1 MRLIICFLLLFGLS
15 VFPVSAQQSPGSSL
29 TASGLTA
36 SSLTASS
43 IAGPLEEILIEGT
56 DDDVLKGRIRIAIDV
71 EPGNLAENVQV
82 NRVRQQVLELGL
94 FREVRV
100 ELQSSEG
107 KNVLLITVKTNPKIG
122 SVEVIAKDIDIPAVK
137 TQLLEGQ
144 LNIAPGVLL
153 DHARL
158 EEGRGRIAQVFRR
171 YIYPFTPKVTLEV
184 SDPTVSISGDDTVKV
199 TYSVDASASVKSI
212 RVSGAT
218 LVKVAEI
225 EESFKRVLDKV
236 SFDAQL
242 YGTAIQRVSG
252 LYAKLGYRGS
262 GVSQTS
268 SELVDGVLN
277 VVINEL
283 KVVAIDA
290 MQLGVEPEALTLQVG
305 DVFNYD
311 KLLENVR
318 ELNKSRDKQ
327 VGLKLEQPGEDTVVI
342 TITLEDAAAG
352 PIKEIRF
359 EGNTLIS
366 NEKLLERLRQRLGDT
381 FNAIASQEDLSAIS
395 SAYNADGFA
404 LAATP
409 EIGFLEGIYTIKLL
423 EARVIEYQVNWQN
436 PAHRTQDVVILREL
450 PKPGLYSV
458 SVIQKALQRINA
470 LEIID
475 PSSLGNITM
484 RTPNPD
490 KPEEIIVIL
499 NLLEAG
505 TIVLEPNIGYSSRP
519 GDGWSGS
526 VRLSETNLFG
536 LGNRLSL
543 GLTTQPNPNATAWY
557 DNFSG
562 NLSYTVPWI
571 DLTGLN
577 LDFLDFKTVRTPIS
591 FTVFSSINQAQVI
604 PGQDGIN
611 AKPVSG
617 DARTY
622 STRAS
627 GFGITVGRPI
637 AENLSLRFGI
647 NYSYQANSLERGD
660 PAKLN
665 PNLKDDAVAQAFLAS
680 QIPNSSTLTTFSEI
694 TYSTRNDA
702 NFPTGGYP
710 VQASASYSFGV
721 EGIQAGGRALNWTQ
735 YSAGFSTY
743 LGFGFDQNGQFDLGE
758 NRNMALA
765 LRLNGGALLGAAPR
779 NSQFQIGDAASGNE
793 AFVLRG
799 YDKGDLGGDVYYS
812 GSLEYR
818 YDFGLKT
825 AFNNALLGIAFVDA
839 ANAWGNAGPRPDGI
853 GEGVQFGYGL
863 GAQLNLQ
870 LGSFSL
876 PPLGFYYGW
885 SPANPSGRF
894 HFVFSFRF

>member
-1 MRLIICFLLLFGLS
+1 MRLFICFLLLFGLG
-15 VFPVSAQQSPGSSL
+15 VFPVSAQQSPVPSITGSSL
-29 TASGLTA
+29 T
-36 SSLTASS
+36 
-43 IAGPLEEILIEGT
+43 GPLEEILIEGS

-71 EPGNLAENVQV
+71 EPGNLSENVQMD
-82 NRVRQQVLELGL
+82 RVREQVLELGL
-94 FREVRV
+94 FREVKV
-100 ELQSSEG
+100 ELQTRDG
-107 KNVLLITVKTNPKIG
+107 KNFLLISVKVNPKIG
-122 SVEVIAKDIDIPAVK
+122 SVEVIAKDIDIPAIK
-137 TQLLEGQ
+137 TQLLENQ

-153 DHARL
+153 DNARL
-158 EEGRGRIAQVFRR
+158 EEGRQRIAQVFRQ
-171 YIYPFTPKVTLEV
+171 YIYPFAPKVTLEV
-184 SDPTVSISGDDTVKV
+184 SAPNVSVSGGDETVKV
-199 TYSVDASASVKSI
+199 TYSVDAGASVKSI

-218 LVKVAEI
+218 LVKAAEI
-225 EESFKRVLDKV
+225 EESFKRLLDKV

-242 YGTAIQRVSG
+242 YGAAIQRVSR

-268 SELVDGVLN
+268 SELTDGVLN

-290 MQLGVEPEALTLQVG
+290 TQLGVGPEALALKVG
-305 DVFNYD
+305 DIFNYD

-327 VGLKLEQPGEDTVVI
+327 VGLKLEQPNEDSVII

-352 PIKEIRF
+352 PIKDIRF
-359 EGNTLIS
+359 EGNTLVS
-366 NEKLLERLRQRLGDT
+366 SEKLLERLRQRVGDT
-381 FNAIASQEDLSAIS
+381 FNAIASQEDLTAIS
-395 SAYNADGFA
+395 SAYNVDGFA

-409 EIGFLEGIYTIKLL
+409 EISFLGGVYSIKLL
-423 EARVIEYQVNWQN
+423 EARVIAYEVNWHN
-436 PAHRTQDVVILREL
+436 PAHRTQDAVILREL
-450 PKPGLYSV
+450 PKQGLYSV

-475 PSSLGNITM
+475 PSSLGNITL
-484 RTPNPD
+484 RVPNPD
-490 KPEEIIVIL
+490 KPEEVIVVL

-505 TIVLEPNIGYSSRP
+505 TILFEPQLGYSSRP

-526 VRLSETNLFG
+526 IKLSETNLFG

-543 GLTTQPNPNATAWY
+543 GVTTQPNPNATAWY

-562 NLSYTVPWI
+562 SLSYSIPWI
-571 DLTGLN
+571 DLDL
-577 LDFLDFKTVRTPIS
+577 LDFKTVRTPIS
-591 FTVFSSINQAQVI
+591 FTVYSSITQAQAI
-604 PGQDGIN
+604 PGQVGEN
-611 AKPVSG
+611 AKPKDG

-627 GFGITVGRPI
+627 GFGITIGRPI
-637 AENLSLRFGI
+637 SENLTARFGI
-647 NYSYQANSLERGD
+647 SYSYQANSLERGD
-660 PAKLN
+660 AAKLN
-665 PNLKDDAVAQAFLAS
+665 PNLKDDAVAQALLAA
-680 QIPNSSTLTTFSEI
+680 QAPNSSTATAFSEI
-694 TYSTRNDA
+694 TYSTRNDL
-702 NFPTGGYP
+702 NFPTAGFT
-710 VQASASYSFGV
+710 VQASASYSFGI
-721 EGIQAGGRALNWTQ
+721 EGARALNWSQFT
-735 YSAGFSTY
+735 AGYSTY

-765 LRLNGGALLGAAPR
+765 FRINTGAQLGDAPR
-779 NSQFQIGDAASGNE
+779 NAQFRIGDAASGNE

-799 YDKGDLGGDVYYS
+799 YNNGDLRGDVYYS

-825 AFNNALLGIAFVDA
+825 AFTNALIGVAFVDA
-839 ANAWGNAGPRPDGI
+839 ANAWGNAGTRPLGV

-863 GAQLNLQ
+863 GAQINLQ
-870 LGSFSL
+870 LGAFTV

-885 SPANPSGRF
+885 SPANPNGRF

>member
-1 MRLIICFLLLFGLS
+1 MRVIICCLLLFGLS
-15 VFPVSAQQSPGSSL
+15 VFPVSAQKSPGSSL
-29 TASGLTA
+29 T
-36 SSLTASS
+36 
-43 IAGPLEEILIEGT
+43 GPLEDILIEGSN
-56 DDDVLKGRIRIAIDV
+56 DDVLAGRIRIAIDV
-71 EPGNLAENVQV
+71 EPGNLTENIQV
-82 NRVRQQVLELGL
+82 DRVRQQVLELGL

-100 ELQSSEG
+100 ELQARDG
-107 KNVLLITVKTNPKIG
+107 KNVLVITVKVNPKIG
-122 SVEVIAKDIDIPAVK
+122 SVEVIAKDIDIPAIK
-137 TQLLEGQ
+137 TQLLENQ

-153 DHARL
+153 DNARL
-158 EEGRGRIAQVFRR
+158 EEGRGKIGQVFRQ

-184 SDPTVSISGDDTVKV
+184 SEPTVSTSGGDDTVKV
-199 TYSVDASASVKSI
+199 TYSVDAGASVKSI

-218 LVKVAEI
+218 LVKVPEI

-236 SFDAQL
+236 SFDTQL
-242 YGTAIQRVSG
+242 YGAAIQRVSS

-268 SELVDGVLN
+268 SELIDGVLN
-277 VVINEL
+277 IVINEL

-290 MQLGVEPEALTLQVG
+290 TQLGVEPEALALKVG

-318 ELNKSRDKQ
+318 DLNKSRDNQ
-327 VGLKLEQPGEDTVVI
+327 VGLKLEQPSEDAVI
-342 TITLEDAAAG
+342 VTITLEDAAAG

-359 EGNTLIS
+359 EGNTLVS
-366 NEKLLERLRQRLGDT
+366 NQKLLERLRQRLGDT

-404 LAATP
+404 LARTP
-409 EIGFLEGIYTIKLL
+409 EISFLEGVYSIKLL
-423 EARVIEYQVNWQN
+423 EARVIAYEVNWQN

-458 SVIQKALQRINA
+458 TIIQKALQRINA

-475 PSSLGNITM
+475 PSSLGNITL

-490 KPEEIIVIL
+490 KPEEIIVVL
-499 NLLEAG
+499 NLLESG
-505 TIVLEPNIGYSSRP
+505 TILLEPNIAYSSRP
-519 GDGWSGS
+519 GDGWSGAI
-526 VRLSETNLFG
+526 RLSETNLFG

-543 GLTTQPNPNATAWY
+543 GFTTQPNPNATAWY

-562 NLSYTVPWI
+562 RIAYTIPWL
-571 DLTGLN
+571 D
-577 LDFLDFKTVRTPIS
+577 LDFLDFKTVRTAVS
-591 FTVFSSINQAQVI
+591 FSVDSSIKQAQAI
-604 PGQDGIN
+604 PGQDTGAN
-611 AKPVSG
+611 AKPVGSEY
-617 DARTY
+617 RTF

-627 GFGITVGRPI
+627 GFGLSIGRPI

-647 NYSYQANSLERGD
+647 TYSYQANSLERGD

-665 PNLKDDAVAQAFLAS
+665 PNLKDDALAQALLAA
-680 QIPNSSTLTTFSEI
+680 QAPNSSTLVTFSEI
-694 TYSTRNDA
+694 TYSTRNDL
-702 NFPTGGYP
+702 NFPTGGSS
-710 VQASASYSFGV
+710 VQASASYGFGT
-721 EGIQAGGRALNWTQ
+721 EGIQEGTRALNWSQFT
-735 YSAGFSTY
+735 AGYSTY

-765 LRLNGGALLGAAPR
+765 FRINGGAQLGDAPR
-779 NSQFQIGDAASGNE
+779 NSQFRIGDAGSGNE

-799 YDKGDLGGDVYYS
+799 YNNGDLRGDVYYS

-825 AFNNALLGIAFVDA
+825 AFTNALIGVAFVDA
-839 ANAWGNAGPRPDGI
+839 ANAWGNTGPRPFGV

-863 GAQLNLQ
+863 GAQINLQ
-870 LGSFSL
+870 LGAFTL

>member
-1 MRLIICFLLLFGLS
+1 VLFKEVFLMRVLICCLLLFGLS
-15 VFPVSAQQSPGSSL
+15 VFPVRAQQSPSSSL
-29 TASGLTA
+29 TG
-36 SSLTASS
+36 SS
-43 IAGPLEEILIEGT
+43 ITRPLEPVLIDDVLIDGT

-82 NRVRQQVLELGL
+82 DRVRQQVLELGL

-100 ELQSSEG
+100 ELQTQGG
-107 KNVLLITVKTNPKIG
+107 KNILLITVKVNPKIG

-158 EEGRGRIAQVFRR
+158 EEGRVRIAQVFRQ
-171 YIYPFTPKVTLEV
+171 YIYPFMPNVNLEV
-184 SDPTVSISGDDTVKV
+184 SNPGVDDTVQVKY
-199 TYSVDASASVKSI
+199 TVDATANVKSV

-218 LVKVAEI
+218 LVKVSEI
-225 EESFKRVLDKV
+225 EESFKRLLDKV

-242 YGTAIQRVSG
+242 YSVAIQRVSS

-262 GVSQTS
+262 GVSQVS

-277 VVINEL
+277 IVIFEI

-290 MQLGVEPEALTLQVG
+290 TQLGVGPEALTLQVG

-311 KLLENVR
+311 RLLENVR
-318 ELNKSRDKQ
+318 ALNKSRDKQ
-327 VGLKLEQPGEDTVVI
+327 VGLKLEQPGENSVVV
-342 TITLEDAAAG
+342 TITLEDLPAA
-352 PIKEIRF
+352 PIKEIRL
-359 EGNTLIS
+359 EGNTAIS
-366 NEKLLERLRQRLGDT
+366 TEKLIQHFRQQVGDV
-381 FNAIASQEDLSAIS
+381 FNVLASQEDLSAIS
-395 SAYNADGFA
+395 NTYNADGFA
-404 LAATP
+404 LATTP
-409 EIGFLEGIYTIKLL
+409 KISFLEGVYRIKLL
-423 EARVIEYQVNWQN
+423 EARVIGYQVNWQN
-436 PAHRTQDVVILREL
+436 PVHRTQDVVILREL

-458 SVIQKALQRINA
+458 GEIQKALQRINA

-475 PSSLGNITM
+475 PSSLGNISK
-484 RTPNPD
+484 RTPNPN
-490 KPEEIIVIL
+490 KPEEILVIL

-505 TIVLEPNIGYSSRP
+505 TILLEPNIGYSSRP

-526 VRLSETNLFG
+526 IKLSETNLFG

-543 GLTTQPNPNATAWY
+543 GFTAQPNPNATAWY

-562 NLSYTVPWI
+562 SLSYTIPWI

-577 LDFLDFKTVRTPIS
+577 LDVLDFKTVRTPIS
-591 FTVFSSINQAQVI
+591 FTVYSSITQAQPI
-604 PGQDGIN
+604 PGQTGPN
-611 AKPVSG
+611 AKPDG
-617 DARTY
+617 TDARTF

-647 NYSYQANSLERGD
+647 SYAYQANSLERGD
-660 PAKLN
+660 AAKLN
-665 PNLKDDAVAQAFLAS
+665 PNLKDDAVAQAVLAS
-680 QIPNSSTLTTFSEI
+680 LVPNSSTATAFSEI

-702 NFPTGGYP
+702 NFPTGGFTM
-710 VQASASYSFGV
+710 QASASYGFGT
-721 EGIQAGGRALNWTQ
+721 EGTQGGTRALNWSQ

-743 LGFGFDQNGQFDLGE
+743 LGFGFDSIGQFDLGE

-765 LRLNGGALLGAAPR
+765 LRINGGALLGTAPR
-779 NSQFQIGDAASGNE
+779 NAQFQIGDAASGNE
-793 AFVLRG
+793 ALVLRG
-799 YDKGDLGGDVYYS
+799 YNKGDLSGDVYYS

-825 AFNNALLGIAFVDA
+825 AFTNALLGVAFVDM
-839 ANAWGNAGPRPDGI
+839 ANAWGNAGSRPVGVGD
-853 GEGVQFGYGL
+853 GVQFGYGL
-863 GAQLNLQ
+863 GTQINLQ
-870 LGSFSL
+870 LGAFTL
-876 PPLGFYYGW
+876 PPLGFYYAW
-885 SPANPSGRF
+885 SPTNPSGRF

>member
-1 MRLIICFLLLFGLS
+1 MRLLICFLLLFGLNI
-15 VFPVSAQQSPGSSL
+15 FPVHAQQSPDPKTTAPSL
-29 TASGLTA
+29 T
-36 SSLTASS
+36 
-43 IAGPLEEILIEGT
+43 GPLEDILIEGT
-56 DDDVLKGRIRIAIDV
+56 DDDVLNGRIRIAIDV
-71 EPGNLAENVQV
+71 EPGNLAENIQV
-82 NRVRQQVLELGL
+82 DRVRQQVLELGL
-94 FREVRV
+94 FRDVRV
-100 ELQSSEG
+100 ELQVRDG
-107 KNVLLITVKTNPKIG
+107 RNVLVITVKTNPKIG
-122 SVEVIAKDIDIPAVK
+122 SVEVIAKDIDIPAIK

-153 DHARL
+153 DNARL
-158 EEGRGRIAQVFRR
+158 EEGRSKIGQVFRQ

-184 SDPTVSISGDDTVKV
+184 SEPGLDDTVKV
-199 TYSVDASASVKSI
+199 TYSVDAGANVKSI

-218 LVKVAEI
+218 LVKVPEI
-225 EESFKRVLDKV
+225 EESFKRLLDKV

-242 YGTAIQRVSG
+242 YGAAIQRVSS

-268 SELVDGVLN
+268 SELIDGVLN
-277 VVINEL
+277 IVINEL

-290 MQLGVEPEALTLQVG
+290 TQLGVEPEALALKVG

-327 VGLKLEQPGEDTVVI
+327 VGLKLEQPSEDTVII

-352 PIKEIRF
+352 PITEIKF

-381 FNAIASQEDLSAIS
+381 FNAIASQEDLTAIS
-395 SAYNADGFA
+395 SAYNADGLA
-404 LAATP
+404 LARTP
-409 EIGFLEGIYTIKLL
+409 EVTFLEGVYTIKLL
-423 EARVIEYQVNWQN
+423 EARVIAYEVNWQN

-475 PSSLGNITM
+475 PSSLGNITL

-505 TIVLEPNIGYSSRP
+505 TILLEPNIAYSSRP
-519 GDGWSGS
+519 GDGWSGAI
-526 VRLSETNLFG
+526 RLSETNLFG

-543 GLTTQPNPNATAWY
+543 GFTTQPNPNATAWY

-562 NLSYTVPWI
+562 KIAYTIPWL
-571 DLTGLN
+571 D
-577 LDFLDFKTVRTPIS
+577 LDFLDFKTVRTAVS
-591 FTVFSSINQAQVI
+591 FSVDSSIKQAQAI
-604 PGQDGIN
+604 PGQDTGAN
-611 AKPVSG
+611 AKPVGSEY
-617 DARTY
+617 RTF

-627 GFGITVGRPI
+627 GFGITVGRLI
-637 AENLSLRFGI
+637 AENVTLRFGI
-647 NYSYQANSLERGD
+647 TYSYQANSLERGD

-665 PNLKDDAVAQAFLAS
+665 PNLKDDAVAQALLTTQA
-680 QIPNSSTLTTFSEI
+680 PNSSILITFSEI
-694 TYSTRNDA
+694 TYSTRNDL
-702 NFPTGGYP
+702 NFPTGGST
-710 VQASASYSFGV
+710 VQASASYGFGT
-721 EGIQAGGRALNWTQ
+721 EGTTDGIQGGTRALNWSQFT
-735 YSAGFSTY
+735 AGYSTY

-765 LRLNGGALLGAAPR
+765 FRINGGAQLGDAPR
-779 NSQFQIGDAASGNE
+779 NSQFRIGDAGSGNE

-799 YDKGDLGGDVYYS
+799 YNNGDLRGDVYYS

-825 AFNNALLGIAFVDA
+825 AFTNALIGVAFVDA
-839 ANAWGNAGPRPDGI
+839 ANAWGNTGPRPFGV

-863 GAQLNLQ
+863 GAQINLQ
-870 LGSFSL
+870 LGAFTL